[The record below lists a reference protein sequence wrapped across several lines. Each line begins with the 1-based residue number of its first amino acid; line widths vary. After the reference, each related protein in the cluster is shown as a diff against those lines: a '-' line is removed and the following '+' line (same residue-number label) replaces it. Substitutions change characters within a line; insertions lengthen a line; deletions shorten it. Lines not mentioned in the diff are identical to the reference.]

1 MPGAGPESMLN
12 IDKPPTDSYTSG
24 RMANPLQLSIVN
36 FQRNSYIIVEG
47 KQDAVCFF
55 IIRSG
60 KVGVSKE
67 VSIVEEEGGSILGP
81 GDFFGVV
88 STMSTHSHIETAQ
101 ALTDVSLIAVRHDQ
115 YGMLIEKNAPVAMKI
130 IQGFSKRMRYL
141 DEAVTRL
148 TFKSTGTEHP
158 SHLFKVAEYYARQ
171 GQYNLAYY
179 AYYRY
184 LQHCPQGEN
193 VNIAKE
199 RMSKIHPY
207 AKAVYLEKNS
217 KDISRFYPKN
227 TMICSEA
234 EPGDEL
240 YIIQKG
246 SIRVSKIVDDKEVLL
261 ALLKPG
267 DTFGEMALLENKP
280 RSASGIANE
289 DLRVMV
295 VNRANFQRMVQTQPQ
310 IITRL
315 TKLLAERIWMVYRQL
330 ANAIMPEPLGR
341 LYDRLYLE
349 LEKNRVKVAPGAAHS
364 FDFGPKD
371 LINMVGMSME
381 EGKVVLAKL
390 FENKKIRVKDNRIET
405 TDNDEI
411 RKQVEYFKRMEKIQ
425 KSRQEGSLRSR

>member
-1 MPGAGPESMLN
+1 VLN
-12 IDKPPTDSYTSG
+12 IDNSQTDPYTSK
-24 RMANPLQLSIVN
+24 RMASPLQLSIVN
-36 FQRNSYIIVEG
+36 FHRNSYIVVEG
-47 KQDAVCFF
+47 KQDAICFY

-67 VSIVEEEGGSILGP
+67 VKIVEEEGGNVLGP

-88 STMSTHSHIETAQ
+88 STMSSHSHIETAQ
-101 ALTDVSLIAVRHDQ
+101 ALTDVSLIAVRREQ
-115 YGMLIEKNAPVAMKI
+115 YDLLIKNNAPVAMKI

-171 GQYNLAYY
+171 SQYNQAYY

-184 LQHCPQGEN
+184 LQYCPQGEN

-217 KDISRFYPKN
+217 KDFSRFYPKN

-246 SIRVSKIVDDKEVLL
+246 AIRVSKIVDDKEVLL

-267 DTFGEMALLENKP
+267 DIFGEMALLENKP
-280 RSASGIANE
+280 RSASGIAHE
-289 DLRVMV
+289 DLSVMV
-295 VNRANFQRMVQTQPQ
+295 VNRANFQRMVQSQPQ
-310 IITRL
+310 IVTRL
-315 TKLLAERIWMVYRQL
+315 TQLLAERIWMVYRQL
-330 ANAIMPEPLGR
+330 ANTIMANPLGR
-341 LYDRLYLE
+341 LYDRLWLE
-349 LEKNRVKVAPGAAHS
+349 LEKNRVEASPGTPHT

-381 EGKVVLAKL
+381 EGRAVLTKL
-390 FENKKIRVKDNRIET
+390 FENKKIKSADNRIVT

-411 RKQVEYFKRMEKIQ
+411 RKQAEYYKKMEKIQ

>member
-1 MPGAGPESMLN
+1 
-12 IDKPPTDSYTSG
+12 
-24 RMANPLQLSIVN
+24 MANPLQLSIVN
-36 FQRNSYIIVEG
+36 FHRNSYIIVEG
-47 KQDAVCFF
+47 KQDALCFY

-60 KVGVSKE
+60 KVAVSKE
-67 VSIVEEEGGSILGP
+67 VKIIEEEGGNVLGP
-81 GDFFGVV
+81 GEFFGVV
-88 STMSTHSHIETAQ
+88 STMSSHSHIETAR
-101 ALTDVSLIAVRHDQ
+101 ALSDVSLIAVRRDQ
-115 YGMLIEKNAPVAMKI
+115 YDLLIERNAPVAMKI

-171 GQYNLAYY
+171 SQYNQAYY

-184 LQHCPQGEN
+184 LQYCPQGEN

-217 KDISRFYPKN
+217 KDFSRFYPKN

-246 SIRVSKIVDDKEVLL
+246 AIRVSKIVDDKEVLL

-267 DTFGEMALLENKP
+267 DIFGEMALLENKP
-280 RSASGIANE
+280 RSASGIAHE
-289 DLRVMV
+289 DLSVMV
-295 VNRANFQRMVQTQPQ
+295 VNRANFQRMVQSQPQ
-310 IITRL
+310 LVTRL
-315 TKLLAERIWMVYRQL
+315 TQLLAERIWTVYRQL
-330 ANAIMPEPLGR
+330 ANTIMANPLGR
-341 LYDRLYLE
+341 LYDRLWLE
-349 LEKNRVKVAPGAAHS
+349 LEKNRVQASPGTPHT

-381 EGKVVLAKL
+381 DGRAVLTKL
-390 FENKKIRVKDNRIET
+390 FENKKIKAADNRIVT

-411 RKQVEYFKRMEKIQ
+411 RKQAEYYKKMEKIQ
-425 KSRQEGSLRSR
+425 KSRQEGSLHSRA

>member
-1 MPGAGPESMLN
+1 
-12 IDKPPTDSYTSG
+12 
-24 RMANPLQLSIVN
+24 MANPLQLSIVN
-36 FQRNSYIIVEG
+36 FHRNSYIIVEG
-47 KQDAVCFF
+47 KQDAICFY

-67 VSIVEEEGGSILGP
+67 VKIVEEEGGNILGP

-88 STMSTHSHIETAQ
+88 STMSSHSHIETAQ
-101 ALTDVSLIAVRHDQ
+101 ALTDVSLIAVRRDQ
-115 YGMLIEKNAPVAMKI
+115 YDLLIEKNAPVAMKI

-171 GQYNLAYY
+171 SQYNQAYY

-184 LQHCPQGEN
+184 LQYCPQGEN

-217 KDISRFYPKN
+217 KDFSRFYPKN

-246 SIRVSKIVDDKEVLL
+246 AIRVSKIVDDKEVLL

-267 DTFGEMALLENKP
+267 DIFGEMALLENKP
-280 RSASGIANE
+280 RSASGIAHE
-289 DLRVMV
+289 DLSVMV
-295 VNRANFQRMVQTQPQ
+295 VNRANFQRMVQSQPQ
-310 IITRL
+310 LITRL
-315 TKLLAERIWMVYRQL
+315 TQLLAERIWMVYRQL
-330 ANAIMPEPLGR
+330 ANTIMVNPLGR
-341 LYDRLYLE
+341 LYDRLWLE
-349 LEKNRVKVAPGAAHS
+349 LEKNRVQTSPGTPHT

-371 LINMVGMSME
+371 LINMVGMSMD
-381 EGKVVLAKL
+381 EGRAVLAKL
-390 FENKKIRVKDNRIET
+390 FENKKIKAADNRIVT

-411 RKQVEYFKRMEKIQ
+411 RKQAEYFKKMEKIQ

>member
-1 MPGAGPESMLN
+1 VLN
-12 IDKPPTDSYTSG
+12 IDNSQTDPYTSK
-24 RMANPLQLSIVN
+24 RMASPLQLSIVN
-36 FQRNSYIIVEG
+36 FHRNSYIVVEG
-47 KQDAVCFF
+47 KQDAVCFY

-67 VSIVEEEGGSILGP
+67 VKIVEEEGGNTLGP

-88 STMSTHSHIETAQ
+88 STMSSHSHIETAQ
-101 ALTDVSLIAVRHDQ
+101 ALTDVSLIAVRREQ
-115 YGMLIEKNAPVAMKI
+115 YDLLIKNNAPVAMKI

-171 GQYNLAYY
+171 SQYNQAYY

-184 LQHCPQGEN
+184 LQYCPQGEN

-217 KDISRFYPKN
+217 KDFSRFYPKN

-246 SIRVSKIVDDKEVLL
+246 AIRVSKIVDDKEVLL

-267 DTFGEMALLENKP
+267 DIFGEMALLENKP
-280 RSASGIANE
+280 RSASGIAHE
-289 DLRVMV
+289 DLSVMV
-295 VNRANFQRMVQTQPQ
+295 VNRANFQRMVQSQPQ
-310 IITRL
+310 IVTRL
-315 TKLLAERIWMVYRQL
+315 TQLLAERIWMVYRQL
-330 ANAIMPEPLGR
+330 ANTIMANPLGR
-341 LYDRLYLE
+341 LYDRLWLE
-349 LEKNRVKVAPGAAHS
+349 LEKNRVEASPGTPHT

-381 EGKVVLAKL
+381 EGRAVLTKL
-390 FENKKIRVKDNRIET
+390 FENKKIKSADNRIVT

-411 RKQVEYFKRMEKIQ
+411 RKQAEYYKKMEKIQ

>member
-1 MPGAGPESMLN
+1 
-12 IDKPPTDSYTSG
+12 
-24 RMANPLQLSIVN
+24 MANPLQLSIVN
-36 FQRNSYIIVEG
+36 FHRSSYIIVEG
-47 KQDAVCFF
+47 KQDAICFY

-60 KVGVSKE
+60 KVAVGKE
-67 VSIVEEEGGSILGP
+67 VKIVEEEGGNILGP

-88 STMSTHSHIETAQ
+88 STMSSHSHIETAQ
-101 ALTDVSLIAVRHDQ
+101 ALTDVSLITVRRDQ
-115 YGMLIEKNAPVAMKI
+115 YDLLIERNAPVAMKI

-171 GQYNLAYY
+171 SQYNQAYY

-184 LQHCPQGEN
+184 LQYCPQGEN

-217 KDISRFYPKN
+217 KDFSRFYPKN

-246 SIRVSKIVDDKEVLL
+246 AIRVSKIVDDKEVLL

-267 DTFGEMALLENKP
+267 DIFGEMALLENKP
-280 RSASGIANE
+280 RSASGIAHE
-289 DLRVMV
+289 DLSVMV
-295 VNRANFQRMVQTQPQ
+295 VNRANFQRMVQSQPQ
-310 IITRL
+310 LVTRL
-315 TKLLAERIWMVYRQL
+315 TQLLAERIWMVYRQL
-330 ANAIMPEPLGR
+330 ANTIMANPLGR
-341 LYDRLYLE
+341 LYDRLWLE
-349 LEKNRVKVAPGAAHS
+349 LEKNRVQPSPGTPHT

-381 EGKVVLAKL
+381 EGRAVLTKL
-390 FENKKIRVKDNRIET
+390 FENKKIKAQDNRIVT
-405 TDNDEI
+405 SDNDEI
-411 RKQVEYFKRMEKIQ
+411 RKQAEYYKKMEKIQ
-425 KSRQEGSLRSR
+425 KSRQEGSLRSRV

>member
-1 MPGAGPESMLN
+1 
-12 IDKPPTDSYTSG
+12 
-24 RMANPLQLSIVN
+24 MANPLQLSIVN
-36 FQRNSYIIVEG
+36 FHRNSYIIVEG
-47 KQDAVCFF
+47 KQDALCFY

-60 KVGVSKE
+60 KVAVSKE
-67 VSIVEEEGGSILGP
+67 VKIVEEEGGVLGP
-81 GDFFGVV
+81 GEFFGVV

-101 ALTDVSLIAVRHDQ
+101 ALSDVSLIAVRRDQ
-115 YGMLIEKNAPVAMKI
+115 YDLLIERNAPVAMKI

-171 GQYNLAYY
+171 SQYNQAYY

-184 LQHCPQGEN
+184 LQYCPQGEN

-217 KDISRFYPKN
+217 KDFSRFYPKN

-246 SIRVSKIVDDKEVLL
+246 AIRVSKIVDDKEVLL

-267 DTFGEMALLENKP
+267 DIFGEMALLENKP
-280 RSASGIANE
+280 RSASGIAHE
-289 DLRVMV
+289 DLSVMV
-295 VNRANFQRMVQTQPQ
+295 VNRANFQRMVQSQPQ
-310 IITRL
+310 LVTRL
-315 TKLLAERIWMVYRQL
+315 TQLLAERIWTVYRQL
-330 ANAIMPEPLGR
+330 ANTIMANPLGR
-341 LYDRLYLE
+341 LYDRLWLE
-349 LEKNRVKVAPGAAHS
+349 LEKNRVQASPGTPHT

-381 EGKVVLAKL
+381 DGRAVLTKL
-390 FENKKIRVKDNRIET
+390 FENKKIKAADNRIVT

-411 RKQVEYFKRMEKIQ
+411 RKQAEYYKKMEKIQ
-425 KSRQEGSLRSR
+425 KSRQEGSLHSRA

>member
-1 MPGAGPESMLN
+1 MLN
-12 IDKPPTDSYTSG
+12 IDNSQTDPYTSK
-24 RMANPLQLSIVN
+24 RMASPLQLSIVN
-36 FQRNSYIIVEG
+36 FHRNSYIVVEG
-47 KQDAVCFF
+47 KQDAICFY

-67 VSIVEEEGGSILGP
+67 VKIVEEEGGNVLGP

-88 STMSTHSHIETAQ
+88 STMSSHSHIETAQ
-101 ALTDVSLIAVRHDQ
+101 ALTDVSLIAVRREQ
-115 YGMLIEKNAPVAMKI
+115 YDLLIKNNAPVAMKI

-171 GQYNLAYY
+171 SQYNQAYY

-184 LQHCPQGEN
+184 LQYCPQGEN

-217 KDISRFYPKN
+217 KDFSRFYPKN

-246 SIRVSKIVDDKEVLL
+246 AIRVSKIVDDKEVLL

-267 DTFGEMALLENKP
+267 DIFGEMALLENKP
-280 RSASGIANE
+280 RSASGIAHE
-289 DLRVMV
+289 DLSVMV
-295 VNRANFQRMVQTQPQ
+295 VNRANFQRMVQSQPQ
-310 IITRL
+310 IVTRL
-315 TKLLAERIWMVYRQL
+315 TQLLAERIWMVYRQL
-330 ANAIMPEPLGR
+330 ANTIMANPLGR
-341 LYDRLYLE
+341 LYDRLWLE
-349 LEKNRVKVAPGAAHS
+349 LEKNRVEASPGTPHT

-381 EGKVVLAKL
+381 EGRAVLTKL
-390 FENKKIRVKDNRIET
+390 FENKKIKSADNRIVT

-411 RKQVEYFKRMEKIQ
+411 RKQAEYYKKMEKIQ

>member
-1 MPGAGPESMLN
+1 
-12 IDKPPTDSYTSG
+12 
-24 RMANPLQLSIVN
+24 MANPLQLSIVN
-36 FQRNSYIIVEG
+36 FHRNSYIIVEG
-47 KQDAVCFF
+47 KQDALCFY

-60 KVGVSKE
+60 KVAVSKE
-67 VSIVEEEGGSILGP
+67 VKIIEEEGGNVLGP

-88 STMSTHSHIETAQ
+88 STMSSHSHIETAQ
-101 ALTDVSLIAVRHDQ
+101 ALSDVSLIAVRRDQ
-115 YGMLIEKNAPVAMKI
+115 YDLLIERNAPVAMKI

-171 GQYNLAYY
+171 SQYNQAYY

-184 LQHCPQGEN
+184 LQYCPQGEN

-217 KDISRFYPKN
+217 KDFSRFYPKN

-246 SIRVSKIVDDKEVLL
+246 AIRVSKIVDDKEVLL

-267 DTFGEMALLENKP
+267 DIFGEMALLENKP
-280 RSASGIANE
+280 RSASGIAHE
-289 DLRVMV
+289 DLSVMV
-295 VNRANFQRMVQTQPQ
+295 VNRANFQRMVQSQPQ
-310 IITRL
+310 LVTRL
-315 TKLLAERIWMVYRQL
+315 TQLLAERIWMVYRQL
-330 ANAIMPEPLGR
+330 ANTIMANPLGR
-341 LYDRLYLE
+341 LYDRLWLE
-349 LEKNRVKVAPGAAHS
+349 LEKNRVQASPGTPHT

-381 EGKVVLAKL
+381 EGKAVLTKL
-390 FENKKIRVKDNRIET
+390 FENKKIKAADNRIVT
-405 TDNDEI
+405 SDNDEI
-411 RKQVEYFKRMEKIQ
+411 RKQAEYYKKMEKIQ

>member
-1 MPGAGPESMLN
+1 
-12 IDKPPTDSYTSG
+12 
-24 RMANPLQLSIVN
+24 MASPLQLSIVN
-36 FQRNSYIIVEG
+36 FHRDSYIIVEG
-47 KQDAVCFF
+47 KQDAVCFY

-67 VSIVEEEGGSILGP
+67 VKIVEEEGGNVLGP

-88 STMSTHSHIETAQ
+88 STMSSHSHIETAQ
-101 ALTDVSLIAVRHDQ
+101 ALTDVSLIAVRRDQ
-115 YGMLIEKNAPVAMKI
+115 YDLLIKNNAPVAMKI

-171 GQYNLAYY
+171 SQYNQAYY

-184 LQHCPQGEN
+184 LQYCPQGEN

-217 KDISRFYPKN
+217 KDFSRFYPKN

-246 SIRVSKIVDDKEVLL
+246 AIRVSKIVDDKEVLL

-267 DTFGEMALLENKP
+267 DIFGEMALLENKP
-280 RSASGIANE
+280 RSASGIAHE
-289 DLRVMV
+289 DLSVMV
-295 VNRANFQRMVQTQPQ
+295 VNRANFQRMVQSQPQ
-310 IITRL
+310 IVTRL
-315 TKLLAERIWMVYRQL
+315 TQLLAERIWMVYRQL
-330 ANAIMPEPLGR
+330 ANTIMANPLGR
-341 LYDRLYLE
+341 LYDRLWLE
-349 LEKNRVKVAPGAAHS
+349 LEKNRVEASPGTPHT

-381 EGKVVLAKL
+381 EGRSVLTKL
-390 FENKKIRVKDNRIET
+390 FENKKIKSADNRIVT

-411 RKQVEYFKRMEKIQ
+411 RKQAEYYKKMEKIQ